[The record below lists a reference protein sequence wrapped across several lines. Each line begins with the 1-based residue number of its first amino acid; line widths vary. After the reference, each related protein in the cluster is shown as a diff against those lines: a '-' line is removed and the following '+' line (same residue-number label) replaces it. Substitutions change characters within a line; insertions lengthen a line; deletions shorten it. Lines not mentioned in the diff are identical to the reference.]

1 MTTLIAGDDLGTL
14 SEVDLRVIDS
24 VRECL
29 SSGTQAWRPHIGA
42 LREFGWHVY
51 LRHTIMSGHDYD
63 YIVEIATLTAARL
76 LSTREIAA
84 YMPRLIK
91 LVNHAVQFL
100 HDQWAADD
108 AVINAS
114 ILAKLELDMMLAR
127 LGTDDPYDLL
137 PTQLG
142 MGRR

>member
-14 SEVDLRVIDS
+14 SEVDQRVIGN

-29 SSGTQAWRPHIGA
+29 SAGTKVYRPHLGA
-42 LREFGWHVY
+42 LKEFGWHVY
-51 LRHTIMSGHDYD
+51 LDFTYLSGYDYD
-63 YIVEIATLTAARL
+63 YVVEIATLTAARF
-76 LSTREIAA
+76 LSTRQIAA

-91 LVNHAVQFL
+91 LVNHAIQFL
-100 HDQWAADD
+100 FDQWADDD
-108 AVINAS
+108 AVANAP
-114 ILAKLELDMMLAR
+114 ILADLAIRMDRAR